1 MESKKVEKVEQSLFF
16 ARNGGGGVWQDAVW
30 SASVTDDETGEVL
43 ALAANPDDAGIWAMV
58 GVRLGR
64 EFLATLRALAGVDQ
78 PLPGARERAE
88 AAYWRECAQHAAEM
102 LARGRSAGGDWASA
116 ALGAESYLRQTLA
129 TERPAP
135 GGSRAPD
142 GSEPCYDCRTLTE
155 RVDTIE
161 RRQEE
166 DAVTFGEHARRLTS
180 LETAMRSE
188 HRMMHGTFNQHE
200 ARLDKLE
207 TALLGD
213 ADRYGNLVGRVKA
226 LERQMTEAS
235 NYAIPLAQDAAKQLD
250 KLEIDTVADRHQ
262 LHALANRV
270 DALEAWRQ
278 ACDDFDGLMTQLSA
292 GNKDGA

>member
-78 PLPGARERAE
+78 PLPGAREQAE

-135 GGSRAPD
+135 EGSRVL
-142 GSEPCYDCRTLTE
+142 CYDVAHECNGVRLAE
-155 RVDTIE
+155 IE

-166 DAVTFGEHARRLTS
+166 DAATFGEHARRL
-180 LETAMRSE
+180 
-188 HRMMHGTFNQHE
+188 
-200 ARLDKLE
+200 D
-207 TALLGD
+207 
-213 ADRYGNLVGRVKA
+213 
-226 LERQMTEAS
+226 QME
-235 NYAIPLAQDAAKQLD
+235 L
-250 KLEIDTVADRHQ
+250 DTVADRHIVN
-262 LHALANRV
+262 ALANRL
-270 DALEAWRQ
+270 DTLEYTVRNLQRLAQ
-278 ACDDFDGLMTQLSA
+278 TVHGPEAGL
-292 GNKDGA
+292 